1 MRVSVSA
8 IPAALGNR
16 RGTHHDAV
24 FPAGHQVPLD
34 PEPARPGFIHE
45 MQKPVGRPER
55 AHHLVE
61 RLEIAGDHAVVAD
74 LSVPLPF
81 SNRDVDRFLVDI
93 QAYEHATVLRDLP
106 PRVSCGVMP

>member
-1 MRVSVSA
+1 MLIS
-8 IPAALGNR
+8 LW
-16 RGTHHDAV
+16 RG
-24 FPAGHQVPLD
+24 PLD
-34 PEPARPGFIHE
+34 PEPARPGFTHD

-74 LSVPLPF
+74 LSVPLPL

-93 QAYEHATVLRDLP
+93 QAYEHLRFRRARSPGDE
-106 PRVSCGVMP
+106 